1 MYTPAAIIDIA
12 KVSQYM
18 VANDQQRR
26 GLLSG
31 GTDPRWSRMLYVERG
46 SVEWMYGL
54 DSTHTTL
61 EKTAYY
67 LYSLCGKWALLA
79 QAAMRAAGVVPG
91 GGTTSDGSVINPET
105 GSAVAFDFEYL
116 IPIKGTDFSTTNL
129 PTSGLRTRYDD
140 TRITG
145 HSLQVFWNEV
155 NRYLEWGSEI
165 GYTDTGIEILIDG
178 FDAATTHSDA
188 TFKIYIKDP
197 DVYSDAPSGGGTTTE
212 SGGTAVAYDADGT
225 YLIPAGSIL
234 ESVVILPGSNTNVK
248 IGTASGLEDLMPE
261 TAVTTDGYM
270 VVLNLFSKAGRTIY
284 FTGIPAGST
293 IVFFTKAGT
302 LS

>member
-1 MYTPAAIIDIA
+1 MYTPQAILDIA
-12 KVSQYM
+12 RVSQYM

-31 GTDPRWSRMLYVERG
+31 GTDPRWSRMLYVEKG
-46 SVEWMYGL
+46 SLEWILGL
-54 DSTHTTL
+54 SPSHATV

-67 LYSLCGKWALLA
+67 VYALCGKWALLA

-116 IPIKGTDFSTTNL
+116 IPIKGTDFATATTYN
-129 PTSGLRTRYDD
+129 D
-140 TRITG
+140 TRIVG

-197 DVYSDAPSGGGTTTE
+197 DVYSDAPSGETGGTE
-212 SGGTAVAYDADGT
+212 SGGTAVSYDADGT

-248 IGTASGLEDLMPE
+248 IGTASGLEDLLPE

-270 VVLNLFSKAGRTIY
+270 VVLNLFSLSGRTVY

-293 IVFFTKAGT
+293 IVFFTKT
-302 LS
+302 VNLS